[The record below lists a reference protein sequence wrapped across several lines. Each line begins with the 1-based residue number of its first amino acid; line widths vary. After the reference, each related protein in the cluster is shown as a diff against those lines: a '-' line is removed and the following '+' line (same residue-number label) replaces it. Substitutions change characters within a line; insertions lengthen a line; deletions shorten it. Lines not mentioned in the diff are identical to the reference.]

1 LFGFGWKRHAF
12 EPNKK
17 VTQMQNPFA
26 NRNAAVSGPT
36 TDIAPVSPDDNA
48 DLSIFAVALY
58 VETGGFLSIVT
69 VAGVQREVEVADFSF
84 LPVGVARV
92 RATGTTAA
100 GIHALVLA

>member
-1 LFGFGWKRHAF
+1 
-12 EPNKK
+12 
-17 VTQMQNPFA
+17 MQNPFA
-26 NRNAAVSGPT
+26 NRTAAVSGPT

-48 DLSIFAVALY
+48 DLSTFAVALY